1 MKCNNATLAV
11 LMLPMALAAQTGK
24 ISQQGRD
31 WVEEITGT
39 IAAAPRL
46 KVETPGGQV
55 EVRGGASS
63 GIAYRVI
70 KRVRAR
76 SEEEARRK
84 FAAAALEVHRSGDRV
99 ELSLVPQGRHSEVG
113 ADFFVTVPKSL
124 LQTQAETA
132 GGNVLV
138 ENIDGEAIAGS
149 AGGDIRVDQIGGG
162 AKLETAG
169 GTLYL
174 GLIRGHISAQTAGGN
189 ISLRDG
195 QGDAVLETSGGNITV
210 DNCSRTVRAETAGG
224 NVEIRHGGG
233 DVRVGTAGGS
243 IHLGVIDGTVFAE
256 TAGGGIEV
264 GSARAVVRAETT
276 AGFIKLGRISGPVR
290 AETAA
295 GNIIATVVADRAS
308 WAASQLGTQMGD
320 VVVYLPANL
329 AITIQ
334 ATIDM
339 APSRQAIRS
348 DFPLVFRNIGD
359 WPGLRELIG
368 DAQING
374 GGPALKIRTT
384 SGRIEIIKVSK

>member
-1 MKCNNATLAV
+1 
-11 LMLPMALAAQTGK
+11 MLPMALAAQTGK